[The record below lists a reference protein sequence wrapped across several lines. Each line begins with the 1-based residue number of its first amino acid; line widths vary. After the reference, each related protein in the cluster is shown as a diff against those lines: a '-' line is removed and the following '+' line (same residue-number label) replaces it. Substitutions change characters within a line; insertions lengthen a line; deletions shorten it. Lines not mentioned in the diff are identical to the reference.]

1 MDENSKL
8 FEQLPKGCISEII
21 IQRITD
27 ALINGELK
35 PGDKIPTEA
44 EFSEKLGICRNSV
57 REAVKV
63 LCAFGVLEIKRS
75 EGTFVVEKFSQ
86 TLLNPI
92 VYGIILENKSF
103 QDLLEFKLTSLN
115 SVLYLAIKK
124 ATDEDVIQL
133 KRHYRAFEAVM
144 QESPADIQK
153 MYEISRDFYSFLG
166 QITKNPLVIQYNEV
180 VMKISKWSRMEA
192 IQVTVNTDRREYM
205 PDYYLKIVEI
215 IENRD
220 TKGIGTLIDYIFD
233 RWKELL
239 VKS

>member
-8 FEQLPKGCISEII
+8 FEQLPKGSISEII

-44 EFSEKLGICRNSV
+44 EFSQKLGICRNSV

-75 EGTFVVEKFSQ
+75 EGTFVVEKFNQ
-86 TLLNPI
+86 TLFNPI
-92 VYGIILENKSF
+92 VYGIILSNKSF

-124 ATDEDVIQL
+124 ANNEDISKL
-133 KRHYRAFEAVM
+133 KEIYNTFEAVM
-144 QESPADIQK
+144 QESPPNIQK
-153 MYEISRDFYSFLG
+153 MYKSSKDFYSFLA
-166 QITKNPLVIQYNEV
+166 QITKNPLIIQNNEV

-205 PDYYLKIVEI
+205 PDYYLKIVEL
-215 IENRD
+215 IETRD
-220 TKGIGTLIDYIFD
+220 TKGIGSLIDYIFD

-239 VKS
+239 DK